1 MKWCAALGFG
11 LAVGCTPSDTYEGPG
26 DARIT
31 ADGWAWPCDFDN
43 EFWVGTKHFFV
54 DLQYAP
60 ESVETRPLPE
70 PGTCSVWSSTFARD
84 DLLNGRDLPD
94 VTGFMEWALVGG
106 GSSDRVSE
114 GTFQPKGSGYWHSDA
129 YDEHHT
135 CHHLDTVI
143 KDGVEVRNAPSLEG
157 VSTPKPGTLT
167 WVDVDTDILQGI
179 PYGTEFTATWD
190 AAGWQDQ
197 FIILNRSR
205 SGLTVESVVC
215 NVQGQTTFTA
225 DSAFWALSNPAIG
238 TDASRFMVGFRNVS
252 RELSATGLKTE
263 ALTRGL
269 WHVAVVE

>member
-1 MKWCAALGFG
+1 MGI
-11 LAVGCTPSDTYEGPG
+11 S
-26 DARIT
+26 
-31 ADGWAWPCDFDN
+31 
-43 EFWVGTKHFFV
+43 
-54 DLQYAP
+54 
-60 ESVETRPLPE
+60 
-70 PGTCSVWSSTFARD
+70 
-84 DLLNGRDLPD
+84 
-94 VTGFMEWALVGG
+94 GG

-167 WVDVDTDILQGI
+167 WVEVDTDILHGI

-252 RELSATGLKTE
+252 RELSATGLKPRRSREGYGTS
-263 ALTRGL
+263 R
-269 WHVAVVE
+269 